1 MRVLLLFEGMIHL
14 GLAAANRCVAYGQCV
29 QHGGAEAEIW
39 MPFGFKARS
48 IVPSQSKSTI
58 DGVPYEYVCFIPYH
72 PKENWPFPVSV
83 FIFLFVKYLGYTKLL
98 LKLLFQRSYY
108 DVVFI
113 YDFGIFYSML
123 IRLFS
128 YGKPLVYELCEIPY
142 FDEESPSKRA
152 TKRNKREKFNYAW
165 AQGVIPIS
173 NSLDRYV
180 KTSKFGKTLRTQIIP
195 ILHRSNEAKIE
206 FQNKAESNYII
217 HTGSLTQQKDGIL
230 TIIEALGEYNQVHSN
245 NTLSLYCTGDLNSSP
260 IREEI
265 AAMLFE
271 KNLSEYIHFT
281 GYLDIDSLNNLLKG
295 ARFSI
300 LYKVENEQNLYCFP
314 TKLASY
320 MNYGLPTIVT
330 KVGPMSDYI
339 ESETN
344 GFVVPENDL
353 PSLVSAMERLTKDS
367 ELLEKIRKH
376 SIDTC
381 REHFSIEAN
390 SVALV
395 SFFEDVKNKA

>member
-1 MRVLLLFEGMIHL
+1 MRVLLLYEGMIHL

-29 QHGGAEAEIW
+29 QHGGAEAELR

-48 IVPSQSKSTI
+48 IVPSKSKSTI
-58 DGVPYEYVCFIPYH
+58 DGVPYQYVGFIPYH
-72 PKENWPFPVSV
+72 PKEKWPFPVSAFV
-83 FIFLFVKYLGYTKLL
+83 FLFVKYLGYTKLL
-98 LKLLFQRSYY
+98 LKLLFQRSSY

-113 YDFGIFYSML
+113 YEFGIFYSML

-142 FDEESPSKRA
+142 FDESNPTKRA
-152 TKRNKREKFNYAW
+152 AKRKKREKFNYAW

-173 NSLDRYV
+173 DSLDHYV
-180 KTSKFGKTLRTQIIP
+180 KTSRFGKTLRTQIIP
-195 ILHRSNEAKIE
+195 ILHRSSETKME
-206 FQNKAESNYII
+206 SQSKAESNFII

-230 TIIEALGEYNQVHSN
+230 TILEALGRYNEVHSN
-245 NTLSLYCTGDLNSSP
+245 NPLNLYCTGELNSSP

-265 AAMLFE
+265 AAILSE
-271 KNLSEYIHFT
+271 KNLSEYVHFT
-281 GYLDIDSLNNLLKG
+281 GYIDIDSLNNLLNR

-320 MNYGLPTIVT
+320 MNHGLPTIVT
-330 KVGPMSDYI
+330 NVGPMSDYI

-344 GFVVPENDL
+344 GFVVPVNDL
-353 PSLVSAMERLTKDS
+353 PALVSAMERLTKDS
-367 ELLEKIRKH
+367 ELLEKIRTRA
-376 SIDTC
+376 IDTC
-381 REHFSIEAN
+381 RAHFFIEAN
-390 SVALV
+390 SEALV
-395 SFFEDVKNKA
+395 SFFEDVKTKA